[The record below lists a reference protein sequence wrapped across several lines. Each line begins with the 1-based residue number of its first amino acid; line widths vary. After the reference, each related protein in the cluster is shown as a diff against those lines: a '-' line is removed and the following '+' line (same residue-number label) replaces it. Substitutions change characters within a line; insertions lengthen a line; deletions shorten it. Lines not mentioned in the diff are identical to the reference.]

1 MSEQYLLE
9 MKNICKYFP
18 SVKALEEVDFSLKA
32 GEVHA
37 LLGENGAGKST
48 LIKVLGG
55 IYIAEKGEIFIE
67 GQKVN
72 IDGVVPARDVGISIV
87 HQELVL
93 VPYMTVAENIFLG
106 REPGSKFN
114 INRQKM
120 SEDAQ
125 KLLDTYEMGI
135 NADTLV
141 EKLTIA
147 QKQMVEIVKAI
158 SFNSKI
164 LVLDEPTSSISDK
177 EVNFLFDTI
186 RNLTKQGVGVIY
198 ISHKM
203 SELQEICDRVTVMRD
218 GQAVGTKVVKETTN
232 DELISMMV
240 GRELKQYYTRD
251 FVEDDDL
258 EVVLKCEHISDGK
271 MSKDASFE
279 LKKGEIIGFAG
290 LVGAGRSETM
300 KALFGLSAERKGD
313 IYVKGEKVNIKSPID
328 ALKCGIAL
336 VPESRKDEGLYSV
349 QSVRF
354 NSTIEVLSEFI
365 KNLRVN
371 TKREEEITQE
381 YIDKMSTKTP
391 SQEQI
396 IGNLS
401 GGNQQKVM
409 IGRWLATNPDILIL
423 DEPTRGVDVG
433 AKAEI
438 YSIMNDLA
446 KSGVSIIMISSEM
459 PEIINMSDRIYVMA
473 EGVVKGCIDHREV
486 TQEKIMQLA
495 AI

>member
-9 MKNICKYFP
+9 MKGICKSFP
-18 SVKALEEVDFSLKA
+18 GVKALQNVDLQLKA

-55 IYIAEKGEIFIE
+55 IYHAEEGEIIID

-72 IDGVVPARDVGISIV
+72 IDGVVAARQAGISIV

-106 REPGSKFN
+106 REPGT
-114 INRQKM
+114 KM
-120 SEDAQ
+120 NVDRRKMVEDAQ
-125 KLLDTYEMGI
+125 KLLDAYEMHI
-135 NADTLV
+135 DANTLV
-141 EKLTIA
+141 ERLTIA
-147 QKQMVEIVKAI
+147 QQQMVEIVKAI

-177 EVNFLFDTI
+177 EVGFLFDTM
-186 RNLTKQGVGVIY
+186 RNLTKAGVGIIY

-203 SELQEICDRVTVMRD
+203 SELAEICDRVTVMRD
-218 GQAVGTKVVKETTN
+218 GQTVGTKVVKETTT
-232 DELISMMV
+232 DDLIALMV
-240 GRELKQYYTRD
+240 GRELTNYYTRD
-251 FVEDDDL
+251 YL
-258 EVVLKCEHISDGK
+258 EPGEVILKCDHISDGK
-271 MSKDASFE
+271 MAKDASFE
-279 LKKGEIIGFAG
+279 LHKGEIIGFAG

-300 KALFGLSAERKGD
+300 KAIFGLAPHATGD
-313 IYVKGEKVNIKSPID
+313 VYVKGQKVKIKSPID
-328 ALKCGIAL
+328 ALKYGIAL
-336 VPESRKDEGLYSV
+336 VPENRKEEGLYKV

-354 NSTIEVLSEFI
+354 NSTIEVLGSFI
-365 KNLRVN
+365 KHLHVDG
-371 TKREEEITQE
+371 KKEEEITQK
-381 YIDKMSTKTP
+381 YIDMMATKTP

-409 IGRWLATNPDILIL
+409 IGRWLATNPEILIL

-438 YSIMNDLA
+438 YAIMNELV
-446 KSGVSIIMISSEM
+446 KQGMSIIMISSEL
-459 PEIINMSDRIYVMA
+459 PEIINMSDRIYVMN
-473 EGVVKGCIDHREV
+473 EGRVTGCLDHDTV
-486 TQEKIMQLA
+486 TQESIMTLA
-495 AI
+495 AK